1 MKGKILVFSRFFRQ
15 KAQKDSFLLN
25 TKKNY
30 RRHRAKNP
38 IRAAIFLFGKLT
50 RRTACSDLRQT
61 RSTFR
66 RSAVVQEN
74 AVFGQEDLYAVS
86 GTEKR
91 HIVRN
96 H

>member
-38 IRAAIFLFGKLT
+38 IRAAIFLLE
-50 RRTACSDLRQT
+50 S
-61 RSTFR
+61 
-66 RSAVVQEN
+66 
-74 AVFGQEDLYAVS
+74 
-86 GTEKR
+86 
-91 HIVRN
+91 
-96 H
+96 